1 MLLGSRCREL
11 SCAAGGLGMSDSTET
26 SSGGSDRERL
36 RDVVLAVAGGD
47 RAAFETLY
55 RLTSAKLFGVCLRIL
70 GRRSDAEDV
79 LQETYTT
86 IWHKAGLYDPE
97 RASPITWLVMIAR
110 NKAIDRARADAGEQH
125 AAPIELAADMGDDA
139 PQPAAAAEAQDSG
152 RRLDHCLGQL
162 EARQRTLI
170 RTAFFDG
177 ATYESLAARSGA
189 PLGSVKSWIRRGL
202 IKLKACLEP

>member
-1 MLLGSRCREL
+1 VRG
-11 SCAAGGLGMSDSTET
+11 GGLEMSIATDT
-26 SSGGSDRERL
+26 SSDRSDRERL

-70 GRRSDAEDV
+70 GKRSDAEDV

-86 IWHKAGLYDPE
+86 IWHKAGLYDAE

-125 AAPIELAADMGDDA
+125 AAPIELAVDVGDTS
-139 PQPAAAAEAQDSG
+139 PQPAADAESRDSG
-152 RRLDHCLGQL
+152 RRLDACLSEL
-162 EARQRTLI
+162 EARQQTLI
-170 RTAFFDG
+170 RTAFFEG
-177 ATYESLAARSGA
+177 VTYENLAMRGGV
-189 PLGSVKSWIRRGL
+189 PLGTVKSWIRRGL
-202 IKLKACLEP
+202 FKLKACLER

>member
-1 MLLGSRCREL
+1 
-11 SCAAGGLGMSDSTET
+11 MSDRTQT
-26 SSGGSDRERL
+26 SSDGADRERL

-47 RAAFETLY
+47 RAAFESLY

-125 AAPIELAADMGDDA
+125 AAPIELADDLHDDA
-139 PQPAAAAEAQDSG
+139 PEPASAAEAEDSG
-152 RRLDHCLGQL
+152 RRLDHCLEQL
-162 EARQRTLI
+162 EPRQRTLI

-177 ATYESLAARSGA
+177 STYESLAARSGA